1 MEGLNSQL
9 DTVKERS
16 IELKELKKLP
26 RSIVQKNKIIDVK
39 EIQNEEMQH
48 MTNRSSSRSNSEY
61 EEDAVF
67 ERNC

>member
-26 RSIVQKNKIIDVK
+26 RSVVQKNKIIDVK